1 MAEQNPNAR
10 PDEQTPE
17 QDALEKSLEELSL
30 DELLASV
37 KDDLARVD
45 AMMDGPGDAAQP
57 EQPDAPAPDT
67 PDAAEEAPKPGMQPL
82 FEPKIP
88 EEYADLTV
96 DQETQPES
104 QEPEKKRPRLPS
116 GIRVLLYVCCVLAVA
131 VLLAVA
137 VWRCADDV
145 LSLTKEDAEVTVSIP
160 DGATISQ
167 IAGELKSKGLVR
179 YETLF
184 KFYCWASHAEKTI
197 EPGTYTLNSRY
208 DYHALVSNMIEAS
221 PDRAVVEVTIP
232 EGYECEDIFRLLE
245 ADGVCSYQ
253 DLADTA
259 ASYEFAYDFLQEIP
273 YGSENRLEGYLFPD
287 TYQFYMSDDPANVID
302 KFLRN
307 FDNKF
312 TDDLYDAL
320 DALNDR
326 LAQRMRT
333 NGFTETEITDGRLSL
348 YDLITVASLVE
359 KETAKTSESASIASV
374 IYNRL
379 CSKLYPCLEIDATIQ
394 YALAERKE
402 VLSNA
407 DKGVISP
414 YNTYT
419 NAGLPAGPIANPGM
433 NSIRAAL
440 YPAETKYYF
449 YALDTTGVHH
459 FSETYYEHQNFLN
472 ELAGKDEEEDQQTG
486 TEDGAADQIG
496 DTADTENQTDG

>member
-160 DGATISQ
+160 DGAVNIRLDGQKEFRQNSEHIQIVSKTDKDGIDIRIAPFTKSENVHIPVILSKSGFHDLVYNDFFVGEGADVTIVAGCGIHNCGDCDSEHDGIHTFYIGKNAKVHYIEKHYGEGDGSGKRILNPQTIVYLEEGASIVMDTSQ
-167 IAGELKSKGLVR
+167 IGGVDDTKRYTKCEANGANSEVQINEKLLTAGDQHAVSEMDVILNGEGSRTRVVSRSVAKEASTQIFYPRVQGNAPCFGHVSCDSIIMGAAKVRSIPEISCNHVDAALMHEAAIGKIAGEQLLKL
-179 YETLF
+179 ETLGLTPEE
-184 KFYCWASHAEKTI
+184 AEEKI
-197 EPGTYTLNSRY
+197 
-208 DYHALVSNMIEAS
+208 
-221 PDRAVVEVTIP
+221 
-232 EGYECEDIFRLLE
+232 
-245 ADGVCSYQ
+245 
-253 DLADTA
+253 
-259 ASYEFAYDFLQEIP
+259 
-273 YGSENRLEGYLFPD
+273 LEG
-287 TYQFYMSDDPANVID
+287 
-302 KFLRN
+302 FLR
-307 FDNKF
+307 
-312 TDDLYDAL
+312 
-320 DALNDR
+320 
-326 LAQRMRT
+326 
-333 NGFTETEITDGRLSL
+333 
-348 YDLITVASLVE
+348 
-359 KETAKTSESASIASV
+359 
-374 IYNRL
+374 
-379 CSKLYPCLEIDATIQ
+379 
-394 YALAERKE
+394 
-402 VLSNA
+402 
-407 DKGVISP
+407 
-414 YNTYT
+414 
-419 NAGLPAGPIANPGM
+419 
-433 NSIRAAL
+433 
-440 YPAETKYYF
+440 
-449 YALDTTGVHH
+449 
-459 FSETYYEHQNFLN
+459 
-472 ELAGKDEEEDQQTG
+472 
-486 TEDGAADQIG
+486 
-496 DTADTENQTDG
+496 

>member
-160 DGATISQ
+160 DGAVNIRLDGQKEFRQNSEHIQIVSKTDKDGIDIRIAPFTKSENVHIPVILSKSGFHDLVYNDFFVGEGADVTIVAGCGIHNCGDCDSEHDGIHTFYIGKNAKVHYIEKHYGEGEGSGKRILNPQTIVYLEEGASIVMDTSQ
-167 IAGELKSKGLVR
+167 IGGVDDTKRYTKCEANGANSEVQINEKLLTAGDQHAVSEMDVILNGEGSRTRVVSRSVAKEASTQIFYPRVQGNAPCFGHVSCDSIIMGAAKVRSIPEISCNHVDAALMHEAAIGKIAGEQLLKL
-179 YETLF
+179 ETLGLTPEE
-184 KFYCWASHAEKTI
+184 AEEKI
-197 EPGTYTLNSRY
+197 
-208 DYHALVSNMIEAS
+208 
-221 PDRAVVEVTIP
+221 
-232 EGYECEDIFRLLE
+232 
-245 ADGVCSYQ
+245 
-253 DLADTA
+253 
-259 ASYEFAYDFLQEIP
+259 
-273 YGSENRLEGYLFPD
+273 LEG
-287 TYQFYMSDDPANVID
+287 
-302 KFLRN
+302 FLR
-307 FDNKF
+307 
-312 TDDLYDAL
+312 
-320 DALNDR
+320 
-326 LAQRMRT
+326 
-333 NGFTETEITDGRLSL
+333 
-348 YDLITVASLVE
+348 
-359 KETAKTSESASIASV
+359 
-374 IYNRL
+374 
-379 CSKLYPCLEIDATIQ
+379 
-394 YALAERKE
+394 
-402 VLSNA
+402 
-407 DKGVISP
+407 
-414 YNTYT
+414 
-419 NAGLPAGPIANPGM
+419 
-433 NSIRAAL
+433 
-440 YPAETKYYF
+440 
-449 YALDTTGVHH
+449 
-459 FSETYYEHQNFLN
+459 
-472 ELAGKDEEEDQQTG
+472 
-486 TEDGAADQIG
+486 
-496 DTADTENQTDG
+496 

>member
-259 ASYEFAYDFLQEIP
+259 ASYEFAYDFLQ
-273 YGSENRLEGYLFPD
+273 
-287 TYQFYMSDDPANVID
+287 A
-302 KFLRN
+302 
-307 FDNKF
+307 
-312 TDDLYDAL
+312 
-320 DALNDR
+320 
-326 LAQRMRT
+326 
-333 NGFTETEITDGRLSL
+333 
-348 YDLITVASLVE
+348 
-359 KETAKTSESASIASV
+359 AKTGWRAIFSRIRISSI
-374 IYNRL
+374 
-379 CSKLYPCLEIDATIQ
+379 
-394 YALAERKE
+394 
-402 VLSNA
+402 
-407 DKGVISP
+407 
-414 YNTYT
+414 
-419 NAGLPAGPIANPGM
+419 
-433 NSIRAAL
+433 
-440 YPAETKYYF
+440 
-449 YALDTTGVHH
+449 
-459 FSETYYEHQNFLN
+459 
-472 ELAGKDEEEDQQTG
+472 
-486 TEDGAADQIG
+486 
-496 DTADTENQTDG
+496 